1 MSDARDII
9 ATMLDVHPV
18 HVMCVPDSKRPDR
31 NRLVVRTS
39 VNVNYE
45 TLAKLAAALGTTD
58 INFVYEEGEPGYSS
72 YTPGSDGWFEL
83 SIGSPAWTKT
93 P

>member
-1 MSDARDII
+1 MSRF
-9 ATMLDVHPV
+9 
-18 HVMCVPDSKRPDR
+18 SKA
-31 NRLVVRTS
+31 L
-39 VNVNYE
+39 Y
-45 TLAKLAAALGTTD
+45 AALGTTD